1 MNDIILLIVT
11 YYILAIL
18 LIILVLN
25 LIQYAS
31 KKKYKGELDNL
42 DVEKNEII
50 DAPIMTELSKVE
62 SLTKT
67 KSIKEKYILW
77 KKEIDDIKEKM
88 TIDVNDMILEA
99 DLFLEQK
106 DFKDYLSKK
115 TNIEIKLYE
124 AKELKARLLKE
135 IKEITLSE
143 ERNRIMITDLKT
155 KFRDII
161 HIFETTKDTFEP
173 VTKPVELQIENIEK
187 MFQDFEVFMEK
198 QDYVEAN
205 KIVDII
211 DTLIKH
217 LETIVDEI
225 PGALAL
231 ALTIIPKRIA
241 ELKSSHEN
249 MVKNGYQL
257 DYLNIEY
264 NMEEIDKKIQDIM
277 SRIRVLNLEDVLFE
291 LKTMLEYTDSVF
303 TDFEREK
310 LARKEY
316 EDSITIFKS
325 KVNKI
330 NDVMNKLYGRVVDA
344 KYNYKLS
351 E

>member
-1 MNDIILLIVT
+1 
-11 YYILAIL
+11 
-18 LIILVLN
+18 
-25 LIQYAS
+25 
-31 KKKYKGELDNL
+31 
-42 DVEKNEII
+42 
-50 DAPIMTELSKVE
+50 
-62 SLTKT
+62 
-67 KSIKEKYILW
+67 
-77 KKEIDDIKEKM
+77 
-88 TIDVNDMILEA
+88 
-99 DLFLEQK
+99 
-106 DFKDYLSKK
+106 
-115 TNIEIKLYE
+115 
-124 AKELKARLLKE
+124 
-135 IKEITLSE
+135 
-143 ERNRIMITDLKT
+143 MITDLKT

-241 ELKSSHEN
+241 ELKSSYEN

-310 LARKEY
+310 LARKE
-316 EDSITIFKS
+316 
-325 KVNKI
+325 
-330 NDVMNKLYGRVVDA
+330 
-344 KYNYKLS
+344 
-351 E
+351 